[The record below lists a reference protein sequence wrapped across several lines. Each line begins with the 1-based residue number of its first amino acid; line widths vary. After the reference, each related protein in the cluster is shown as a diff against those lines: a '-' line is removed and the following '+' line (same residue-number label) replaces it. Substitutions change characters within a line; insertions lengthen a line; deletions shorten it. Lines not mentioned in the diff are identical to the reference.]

1 MLQVR
6 ALPGTFMLSNRSQTS
21 PFRVGD
27 TVYLRVKVTPG
38 FEQPVVFV
46 NHGTDEKP
54 DMRCERGPEL
64 AWVQLIDR
72 KGVPVSEC
80 IYGVPPDQLIIPSA
94 VLNDM
99 KETKK

>member
-6 ALPGTFMLSNRSQTS
+6 ALPGTFMLSNKSQTS
-21 PFRVGD
+21 LFRVGD
-27 TVYLRVKVTPG
+27 KAYLRVKVTPG

-72 KGVPVSEC
+72 KGVAMSEC
-80 IYGVPPDQLIIPSA
+80 IYGVPPEQLIIPSA